1 MRKYNNLFLILIYLH
16 HICFVFYEIFQKWYK
31 RNSSI
36 FHFGIFNIR
45 IYICSLKTKRKWTRP
60 YIHIYITK

>member
-1 MRKYNNLFLILIYLH
+1 MRKYNKLFLILIYLH

-36 FHFGIFNIR
+36 FHFGIFNNR
-45 IYICSLKTKRKWTRP
+45 IYICSQNIEPIWIKQF
-60 YIHIYITK
+60 IHIYITK

>member
-1 MRKYNNLFLILIYLH
+1 MRKYNKLFLILIYLH

-45 IYICSLKTKRKWTRP
+45 IPVGGINLVHT
-60 YIHIYITK
+60 